1 MVERAC
7 ILRLDRTTAQGTVLD
22 AIDDTGIDERGMS
35 YLGARVQCPACGT
48 VGHIEANGPRDESN
62 AIDGKLPALE
72 FDFCRCGCNPPPT
85 LIASQRD
92 WTYGS

>member
-1 MVERAC
+1 MAERAG

-22 AIDDTGIDERGMS
+22 AIEDTGIDERGMS

-48 VGHIEANGPRDESN
+48 VGRIEANGPRNPED
-62 AIDGKLPALE
+62 AIDDKLPALE
-72 FDFCRCGCNPPPT
+72 NDYCRCGCNPPPR